1 MLIIYIGISFVYRS
15 HKKDLPP
22 DSKKS
27 VGKSLKKTD
36 YLFFIDDFSV
46 YKRIQ
51 NFEIGVQNG
60 EIGAFADFY
69 RSSFV

>member
-1 MLIIYIGISFVYRS
+1 MLIIYIDISFVYRS
-15 HKKDLPP
+15 YKKDLPQ

-27 VGKSLKKTD
+27 VGKSLKTD

-60 EIGAFADFY
+60 EIGALADFY